1 MALINLIDISI
12 HFGAAALL
20 DKINL
25 TIDEGEHIAIIG
37 RNGMGKSTLLKIM
50 EGKILPDSGEII
62 KDSSIRMARLE
73 QDIPTDIEGTVL
85 DVITA
90 GLGEQA
96 KLITRYE
103 ALTHRLTTDHS
114 DSLLKELEQVQHQL
128 DEHQAW
134 NLAHKIENIIQKLA
148 LPSEQLFSELSGGL
162 KRRVLLG
169 QALVTEPNILLL
181 DEPTNHLDIDSIT
194 WLEDFLVDFPGA
206 VVFITHDRM
215 FMQKVARRILDID
228 RGNVRSYPGNYDV
241 YLERKQHELEVE
253 ETHNR
258 HFDKKLADEEIWI
271 RQGVKARRTRNEG
284 RVRALEKLR
293 EVRSQRREAIGK
305 ADMQLQEANQSGKI
319 VIEAHD
325 IEARYND
332 KTLIRPFSTT
342 IMRGDRIGI
351 IGANGA
357 GKSTLLQILLGK
369 LAPQKG
375 TVKHG
380 TKLEIAYFDQLRSQ
394 LDEDKSVADNVSY
407 GDQFV
412 TINGRPVH
420 IIGYLQNFL
429 FAPDRARTPV
439 RSLSGGERNRLLL
452 ARLFTQPS
460 NLLVMDEPTNDLDM
474 ETLELLE
481 ELITNY
487 EGTLL
492 IVSHDRHFLNNV
504 VTSTLVFEGEGQLR
518 EYVGGYDDWLR
529 QRSKTL
535 LQESSIPRTQP
546 IAPTSAPRN
555 KPVVATPSSKSYQ
568 QQKELKSIETKINTI
583 EKKQAALQEKMTVPN
598 LYEPANRNKLELLQ
612 NDARKMADELQ
623 ELYRQW
629 EKLMEL

>member
-1 MALINLIDISI
+1 MPLINLIDISI
-12 HFGAAALL
+12 HFGTAPLL

-25 TIDEGEHIAIIG
+25 AVEEGEHIAIIG
-37 RNGMGKSTLLKIM
+37 RNGMGKSTLLKIIDS
-50 EGKILPDSGEII
+50 KILPDSGEVIRH
-62 KDSSIRMARLE
+62 SSARIARLE
-73 QDIPTDIEGTVL
+73 QDIPSHIEGTVL

-103 ALTHRLTTDHS
+103 TLTHQLTTDQS
-114 DSLLKELEQVQHQL
+114 EGLLKELEHVQHQL

-134 NLAHKIENIIQKLA
+134 NLTHKIEHIIEKLA

-169 QALVTEPNILLL
+169 QALVNEPNLLLL

-194 WLEDFLVDFPGA
+194 WLEDFLNDFAGA
-206 VVFITHDRM
+206 VIFITHDRM
-215 FMQKVARRILDID
+215 FMQKVAKRIIDID
-228 RGNVRSYPGNYDV
+228 RGNIRSYPGNYDQ
-241 YLERKQHELEVE
+241 YLERKQHELEIE
-253 ETHNR
+253 EVHNR
-258 HFDKKLADEEIWI
+258 NFDKKLADEEIWI
-271 RQGVKARRTRNEG
+271 RQGIKARRTRNEG

-293 EVRSQRREAIGK
+293 EIRNARREVIGK

-319 VIEAHD
+319 VIEAQH
-325 IEARYND
+325 IEASYQG

-357 GKSTLLQILLGK
+357 GKSTLLKILLGEI
-369 LAPQKG
+369 LPQQG
-375 TVKHG
+375 TVKRG

-394 LDEDKSVADNVSY
+394 LDENKSVADNVSY

-412 TINGRPVH
+412 TVNGKPVH

-429 FAPDRARTPV
+429 FTPDRARTPV

-492 IVSHDRHFLNNV
+492 IVSHDRRFLNNV

-535 LQESSIPRTQP
+535 LQQPSIPKVIPT
-546 IAPTSAPRN
+546 APAAI
-555 KPVVATPSSKSYQ
+555 KPVASTSTKSYQ
-568 QQKELKSIETKINTI
+568 QQKELKAIETKISTN
-583 EKKQAALQEKMTVPN
+583 EKKQAVLQEKMTAPE

-612 NDARKMADELQ
+612 NESKKLADELQ
-623 ELYRQW
+623 VLYSQW
-629 EKLMEL
+629 EKLME